1 MKSLNPYTCPLTGVN
16 LVEASAGTGKTYNIQ
31 NLFARLIVE
40 EGLTVD
46 QILVVTFTETAT
58 KELRDRLRK
67 ILADFV
73 APVPEDPER
82 VRNLLNSDGDPP
94 ARAKR
99 RRAARALRDFDEAA
113 IFTIHGFCQRVLAEN
128 AFESGI
134 SFNLK
139 LEPNPDALIQDIIHD
154 FYRNTFYGMDE
165 SALVI
170 CAAQGVT
177 LENMRAFINDKQRHA
192 KIQVLQSEKGFSS
205 ETIRARLAVLQ
216 PLWNREEVIEQVALA
231 DLKAGPYKAAL
242 VPDYCDAVDNLFAGD
257 WSKQTLDQARMFT
270 LESLTENATKKNS
283 DVSRITAPFF
293 SAVSDWFASWS
304 SAVGIYNDLREYFSR
319 EYPKRKRQ
327 LGIQTF
333 NDLLNN
339 VHQRVTGGDESLIQ
353 AMRGRYKALII
364 DEFQDTD
371 PVQWGIFKAVFAN
384 SQAPVFMVGDPKQAI
399 YGFRGGD
406 IHTYKRAKQQAGRAY
421 TLDTNFRSAPDM
433 VTAANNLFKTIGDTF
448 FDATITF
455 EPVSAR
461 PNPPGTGVRVDG
473 QLLSPPLRMIE
484 NHQAAPPNATNLAAW
499 CREQTATRIARML
512 LPADAAESLAASLVE
527 EAERQVI
534 ERPLEPRDFAVLV
547 NTNAQAVQMKEAL
560 QRFNIPAV
568 VKYAGA
574 IFESPEALALRQI
587 LRVIM
592 NPADLNNLRGCL
604 AGDFFHLDA
613 ATLARY
619 NDQTVGAGD
628 QYGQATTPDFPDWV
642 AFFKELGFMWEKRGF
657 IGMFNTMLWR
667 KNVRATLLKQE
678 GGERKL
684 TNLLHLAELVHQ
696 REQERGGG
704 PEGVLAWLERQAEN
718 PEGEGDAEIRLESD
732 DEAVTIMT
740 VYKSKGLEFNV
751 VFCPFLWTRNA
762 VRGKNPT
769 FTLFHDERAGQ
780 TLDLLNNQ
788 ENVTKHNIEALRES
802 MRLAYVA
809 VTRAKYHCVLLGGK
823 STIKHPSSSI
833 DYMFR
838 KNLCLTS
845 LGVDVAD
852 PVTEA
857 FSYDPDMGSPPE
869 ETRFQD
875 KDWLTA
881 LRHTPAA
888 PEGELAAAFFDRA
901 LIDDQ
906 WRVTSFS
913 SLQPG
918 RQGAAADEPDKDHDQ
933 EDNAETPPVVEEDSQ
948 LTIFTFP
955 AGART
960 GTCWH
965 EIFETLD
972 FQTGGD
978 TVREAVCRALD
989 KYKLDTGRTSADRER
1004 KRDIVEDMVRLVL
1017 KTDLHGFAFQDIS
1030 MADRLS
1036 ELEFN
1041 FTLENGFKT
1050 TDLAAVLSD
1059 YIRGMFGVGL
1069 GEWDETLTGG
1079 MMNGFIDLV
1088 FRHQDKYYIT
1098 DWKSNKLNGQADDF
1112 DEAGMLAEIAHH
1124 HYYLQYLIYT
1134 VALHRFLRSRIPD
1147 YDYDRHFGGVY
1158 YIFLRGVNSDNCNGV
1173 FFTRPDRALIETL
1186 EHTLCVNAPHSRIRH
1201 DPASLSGK

>member
-1 MKSLNPYTCPLTGVN
+1 MKPLDPYTCPLTGVN

-67 ILADFV
+67 ILADLV
-73 APVPEDPER
+73 APTPEDPDR
-82 VRNLLNSDGDPP
+82 VGKLLNAQAFPEMSV
-94 ARAKR
+94 KR
-99 RRAARALRDFDEAA
+99 RRAAGALRDFDEAA

-134 SFNLK
+134 SFNLQ
-139 LEPNPDALIQDIIHD
+139 LEPNPDSLIQDIIHD

-165 SALVI
+165 SGLII
-170 CAAQGVT
+170 CEAQGVT

-192 KIQVLQSEKGFSS
+192 RIKVLQSDKGFSAD
-205 ETIRARLAVLQ
+205 TIRADLASLKA
-216 PLWNREEVIEQVALA
+216 LWNRKEVIQQVTAA
-231 DLKAGPYKAAL
+231 DLKAGPYKASL
-242 VPDYCDAVDNLFAGD
+242 LPDYCDAVDKLFAGD
-257 WSKQTLDQARMFT
+257 WSKQTVDQARLFT
-270 LESLTENATKKNS
+270 LESLTANATKKNS
-283 DVSRITAPFF
+283 DVSRLTAPFF

-304 SAVGIYNDLREYFSR
+304 SAVGIYNDLREYFNR

-339 VHQRVTGGDESLIQ
+339 VHHRVTGGDESLIQ

-371 PVQWGIFKAVFAN
+371 PVQWGIFKAVFAH
-384 SQAPVFMVGDPKQAI
+384 SGFPVFMVGDPKQAI

-433 VTAANNLFKTIGDTF
+433 VEAANNLFKTIGDTF
-448 FDATITF
+448 FDPTITF
-455 EPVSAR
+455 EKVKAR
-461 PNPPGTGVRVDG
+461 EGILPGTGLRLAGHV
-473 QLLSPPLRMIE
+473 LNPPLRMIE
-484 NHQAAPPNATNLAAW
+484 NHQATPPNAATLAAW
-499 CREQTATRIARML
+499 CCEQTAARIARML
-512 LPADAAESLAASLVE
+512 LPADAAESLTASLVE
-527 EAERQVI
+527 ETDGQLI

-547 NTNAQAVQMKEAL
+547 NTNAQAVQVKEVL

-574 IFESPEALALRQI
+574 IFESPEAGALRQL

-592 NPADLNNLRGCL
+592 NPADLKNLRGCL
-604 AGDFFHLDA
+604 AGDLFHLDA
-613 ATLARY
+613 ETLARY
-619 NDQTVGAGD
+619 NDQTVRSGD
-628 QYGQATTPDFPDWV
+628 HHREAATPDFPDWV

-667 KNVRATLLKQE
+667 KDVRATLLKQE

-718 PEGEGDAEIRLESD
+718 PEGENDAEIRLESD

-740 VYKSKGLEFNV
+740 IYKSKGLEFNV
-751 VFCPFLWTRNA
+751 VFCPFLWTQNA
-762 VRGKNPT
+762 VRGKKPT
-769 FTLFHDERAGQ
+769 FTLFHDENTGQ
-780 TLDLLNNQ
+780 TLDLLNKE
-788 ENVTKHNIEALRES
+788 ENVTKHHIEALREN

-809 VTRAKYHCVLLGGK
+809 ITRAKYHCVLLGGK
-823 STIKHPSSSI
+823 STVKHPSSSI

-845 LGVDVAD
+845 LGLDVAD

-857 FSYDPDMGSPPE
+857 FSYDPAMGFPPE
-869 ETRFQD
+869 DTRFQD
-875 KDWLTA
+875 KDWLAA
-881 LRHTPAA
+881 LRHTPPA
-888 PEGELAAAFFDRA
+888 PAGELAAAVFDRE
-901 LIDDQ
+901 LVDGQ

-918 RQGAAADEPDKDHDQ
+918 RQGAAADEPGKDHDQ
-933 EDNAETPPVVEEDSQ
+933 EDNAETPPVIEADSD

-972 FQTGGD
+972 FQADEG
-978 TVREAVCRALD
+978 TVREAVCRTLD
-989 KYKLDTGRTSADRER
+989 KYKLDTGRTAADRER
-1004 KRDIVEDMVRLVL
+1004 KRKIVETMVHLVL
-1017 KTDLHGFAFQDIS
+1017 KTDLNGFAFQDIS
-1030 MADRLS
+1030 LADRLS

-1088 FRHQDKYYIT
+1088 FRHEGKYYIT
-1098 DWKSNKLNGQADDF
+1098 DWKSNKLTGQADDF
-1112 DEAGMLAEIAHH
+1112 DEAGMRAEIAYH

-1134 VALHRFLRSRIPD
+1134 VALHRYLRSRMPD

-1158 YIFLRGVNSDNCNGV
+1158 YIFLRGVNSENNNGV
-1173 FFTRPDRALIETL
+1173 FFTRRDRALLDAL
-1186 EHTLCVNAPHSRIRH
+1186 EHTLCVNAPHSRNPQR
-1201 DPASLSGK
+1201 